1 MSGNAAMNISQTRA
15 VMRPVVNDAD
25 PVVVRL
31 RLIGQMEASTPNG
44 ESILPPGRKT
54 RALLAIIALSAPRP
68 VLRSRLAELLWSR
81 RPEEQA
87 RASLRQEIHRLL
99 EVLTP
104 ASKEVLSINRDSLAL
119 RPGAVWV
126 DVEEVLRA
134 TTTHP
139 ASLALL
145 DGELLEELDGVDPAF
160 DGWLQTERERLRDR
174 ARSVGETL
182 LLEQSSPEALIVI
195 AQQLLSI
202 DRAHEG
208 AWRALMRAHADRGE
222 RGMAIQSYDRC
233 RAVLA
238 DLLDATPSSETQVL
252 LADIRMG
259 RTARPTAP
267 VAAPPAERIEPRAAA
282 PRVGAKLGV
291 LPLTL
296 IGTDETEAHLALGL
310 AEEITSAM
318 QRVRGLFLVSSGS
331 LAQFVQ
337 GGRDDAG
344 LRRALGLD
352 FVLDGLV
359 QRVGRRLRITLRL
372 VDLRDGGQIV
382 WARRFDRQTSD
393 LLTLQEEVAAEVV
406 AQVDPE
412 ILAIESRRAA
422 QRPTSDLA
430 AYDLLLR
437 ALPSLGR
444 LEREH
449 FAQAG
454 QLLRQAISLE
464 PDFAAAYAWHA
475 CWLTLLIGQG
485 WAGDRDTAVRDAAH
499 HAERAVTLDPQDAK
513 VLTIA
518 GHVRASLQRR
528 IREGMTLHER
538 ALALNP
544 NLAMA
549 WALSGFAHLY
559 LGDWE
564 EGERRL
570 LRYKELAPTDPHAFR
585 YDTGFSLVA
594 LAKRDYESVVVTA
607 RSVSEMNPAFSHACE
622 PYLAALGYL
631 GRTQEAAV
639 VRRRLLT
646 IDPGFSIEAYLRDS
660 PFEQPQDREHVARG
674 LRLAGVTEA
683 APTESGAAQRRDAGL
698 MPG

>member
-1 MSGNAAMNISQTRA
+1 MIIGPPHAVTRA
-15 VMRPVVNDAD
+15 VAHTAEPVA
-25 PVVVRL
+25 VRL

-99 EVLTP
+99 EVLAP
-104 ASKEVLSINRDSLAL
+104 AGKEVLSINRDSLAL
-119 RPGAVWV
+119 RPGVVWV

-182 LLEQSSPEALIVI
+182 LTEQGSPEALIVV

-208 AWRALMRAHADRGE
+208 AWRALMRAHAERGE

-238 DLLDATPSSETQVL
+238 DLLDATPSAETQAL
-252 LADIRMG
+252 LADIRTG

-267 VAAPPAERIEPRAAA
+267 APSPPVELRTEPRAVS
-282 PRVGAKLGV
+282 PRVGARLGV

-296 IGTDETEAHLALGL
+296 VGTDETEAHLALGL
-310 AEEITSAM
+310 AEEITAAM
-318 QRVRGLFLVSSGS
+318 QKVRWIFLVSSGS

-337 GGRDDAG
+337 HGRDDIG
-344 LRRALGLD
+344 LRRTFGLD

-372 VDLRDGGQIV
+372 VDLRDGSQVV
-382 WARRFDRQTSD
+382 WARRFDRQFSD
-393 LLTLQEEVAAEVV
+393 LLTLQDEVAAEVT
-406 AQVDPE
+406 AQIDPE
-412 ILAIESRRAA
+412 ILAIECRRAA
-422 QRPTSDLA
+422 QRPSSDSA

-437 ALPSLGR
+437 ALPGLGR
-444 LEREH
+444 LERER
-449 FAQAG
+449 FMQSG
-454 QLLRQAISLE
+454 QWLRQAIALE
-464 PDFAAAYAWHA
+464 PDFAAPYAWYA
-475 CWLTLLIGQG
+475 YWLSLLVSQG
-485 WAGDRDTAVRDAAH
+485 WAKDRDAAVNDAAH

-513 VLTIA
+513 ALTIA
-518 GHVRASLQRR
+518 GHVRAALQRR
-528 IREGMTLHER
+528 FREGLALHER

-559 LGDWE
+559 LNDWE
-564 EGERRL
+564 EGDRRL
-570 LRYKELAPTDPHAFR
+570 LHYKQLAPTDPHAFH

-594 LAKRDYESVVVTA
+594 LAKRDYEGTVIAA
-607 RSVSEMNPAFSHACE
+607 RGVSEMNPAFSAACE
-622 PYLAALGYL
+622 PYLAALGLL
-631 GRTQEAAV
+631 GQTQEAAV
-639 VRRRLLT
+639 VRRRLLA
-646 IDPGFSIEAYLRDS
+646 IDPDFSTERYLRNS
-660 PFEQPQDREHVARG
+660 PYEQVEDREHVARG
-674 LRLAGVTEA
+674 LRLAGVTE
-683 APTESGAAQRRDAGL
+683 GAAAEVTV
-698 MPG
+698 

>member
-1 MSGNAAMNISQTRA
+1 MNFSHPRA
-15 VMRPVVNDAD
+15 VIRAVADAAD

-44 ESILPPGRKT
+44 ESLLPPGRKT

-87 RASLRQEIHRLL
+87 RASLRQEIHRLQ
-99 EVLTP
+99 EVLAS
-104 ASKEVLSINRDSLAL
+104 ASKEVLAINRDSLAL

-126 DVEEVLRA
+126 DVEEVLHA

-182 LLEQSSPEALIVI
+182 LLEQSSPEALIVV

-208 AWRALMRAHADRGE
+208 AWRSLMRAHADRGE

-238 DLLDATPSSETQVL
+238 DLLDATPSTETQAL
-252 LADIRMG
+252 LADIRLG
-259 RTARPTAP
+259 RTARP
-267 VAAPPAERIEPRAAA
+267 AAPAASPPMQRLEPRTAS

-296 IGTDETEAHLALGL
+296 VGTDETEAHLALGL

-318 QRVRGLFLVSSGS
+318 QRVRGLFLISSGS

-337 GGRDDAG
+337 QGRDDAG
-344 LRRALGLD
+344 LRRTFGLD

-422 QRPTSDLA
+422 QRPSSDSA

-437 ALPSLGR
+437 ALPGLGR

-449 FAQAG
+449 FMQSG

-475 CWLTLLIGQG
+475 CWLTFLVGQG
-485 WAGDRDTAVRDAAH
+485 WAKDREAAVNDAAH

-513 VLTIA
+513 GLTIA
-518 GHVRASLQRR
+518 GHVRASLQRC
-528 IREGMTLHER
+528 IREGSTLHER

-549 WALSGFAHLY
+549 WALSGFAHLH

-570 LRYKELAPTDPHAFR
+570 RRYKQLAPTDPHAFH

-594 LAKRDYESVVVTA
+594 LAKRDYEGAVIA
-607 RSVSEMNPAFSHACE
+607 GRSVSEMNPAFSAACE
-622 PYLAALGYL
+622 SYLAALGYL
-631 GRTQEAAV
+631 GQMQEAAV

-646 IDPGFSIEAYLRDS
+646 IDPAFSIESYLRDS
-660 PFEQPQDREHVARG
+660 PFEQVQDREHVAQG
-674 LRLAGVTEA
+674 LRLAGVTEQSSA
-683 APTESGAAQRRDAGL
+683 EG
-698 MPG
+698 

>member
-1 MSGNAAMNISQTRA
+1 MIISQSRA
-15 VMRPVVNDAD
+15 VPRIAADAAD
-25 PVVVRL
+25 AVAVRL
-31 RLIGQMEASTPNG
+31 RLIGQMEASVPNG
-44 ESILPPGRKT
+44 DSILPPGRKT

-104 ASKEVLSINRDSLAL
+104 AGKEVLSINRDSLAL
-119 RPGAVWV
+119 RPGVVWV

-182 LLEQSSPEALIVI
+182 LTEQGSPEALIVV

-208 AWRALMRAHADRGE
+208 AWRALMRAHAERGE

-238 DLLDATPSSETQVL
+238 DLLDATPSSETQAL
-252 LADIRMG
+252 LADIRSG
-259 RTARPTAP
+259 HTAARPAMP
-267 VAAPPAERIEPRAAA
+267 VQSPPAAIRPEPRAGSA
-282 PRVGAKLGV
+282 RVGAKLGV

-296 IGTDETEAHLALGL
+296 VGTDETEAHLALGL

-318 QRVRGLFLVSSGS
+318 QKVRWLFLVSSGS

-337 GGRDDAG
+337 QGRDDMG
-344 LRRALGLD
+344 LRRTFGLD
-352 FVLDGLV
+352 FVLDGMV

-372 VDLRDGGQIV
+372 VDLRDGNQIV

-393 LLTLQEEVAAEVV
+393 LLTLQDEVAAEVT
-406 AQVDPE
+406 AQIDPE
-412 ILAIESRRAA
+412 ILAIESHRAA
-422 QRPTSDLA
+422 QRPTSDAA
-430 AYDLLLR
+430 AYDLMLR
-437 ALPSLGR
+437 ALPGLSR

-449 FAQAG
+449 FMQSG
-454 QLLRQAISLE
+454 QWLRQAISLE
-464 PDFAAAYAWHA
+464 PDFAAPYAWYA
-475 CWLTLLIGQG
+475 CWLSLSIGQG
-485 WAGDRDTAVRDAAH
+485 WTKDPEATVSDAAH
-499 HAERAVTLDPQDAK
+499 HAERAVMLDPQDAK
-513 VLTIA
+513 ALTIA
-518 GHVRASLQRR
+518 GHVRSLQRR
-528 IREGMTLHER
+528 LREGIALHER

-570 LRYKELAPTDPHAFR
+570 LRYKQLAPTDPHGFH

-594 LAKRDYESVVVTA
+594 LAKRDYEGAVITA
-607 RSVSEMNPAFSHACE
+607 RSVSEMHPAFSGVCE
-622 PYLAALGYL
+622 PYLAALGFL
-631 GRTQEAAV
+631 GQMQEAAV
-639 VRRRLLT
+639 VRRRLLA
-646 IDPGFSIEAYLRDS
+646 IDPGFNIERTLRNS
-660 PFEQPQDREHVARG
+660 CYERPEDREHIARG
-674 LRLAGVTEA
+674 LRLAGVAESSS
-683 APTESGAAQRRDAGL
+683 TES
-698 MPG
+698 

>member
-1 MSGNAAMNISQTRA
+1 MAREISGNAVMSISQNRAVTRA
-15 VMRPVVNDAD
+15 VADAAD
-25 PVVVRL
+25 PVVIRL
-31 RLIGQMEASTPNG
+31 RLIGQMEAATPNG

-99 EVLTP
+99 EVLAP
-104 ASKEVLSINRDSLAL
+104 ASKEVLAINRDSLAL

-160 DGWLQTERERLRDR
+160 DIWLQTERERLRDR

-182 LLEQSSPEALIVI
+182 LLEQTSPEALIVV

-208 AWRALMRAHADRGE
+208 AWRALMRAHAERGE

-238 DLLDATPSSETQVL
+238 DLLDAMPSSETQSL
-252 LADIRMG
+252 LADIRTG
-259 RTARPTAP
+259 RTARPVSPAMS
-267 VAAPPAERIEPRAAA
+267 PPAETRSEPRVASA
-282 PRVGAKLGV
+282 RVGIKLGV

-296 IGTDETEAHLALGL
+296 VGTDETEAHLALGL

-318 QRVRGLFLVSSGS
+318 QRVRWLFLVPSGS

-337 GGRDDAG
+337 QGRNDAG
-344 LRRALGLD
+344 LRQMFGLD
-352 FVLDGLV
+352 FVLDGMV

-393 LLTLQEEVAAEVV
+393 LLILQEEVAAEVV

-412 ILAIESRRAA
+412 ILAIESRRAV

-437 ALPSLGR
+437 ALPGLNR

-449 FAQAG
+449 FMQSG

-475 CWLTLLIGQG
+475 CWLNLLVGQG
-485 WAGDRDTAVRDAAH
+485 WANDRETAVNDAAQ
-499 HAERAVTLDPQDAK
+499 HAEQAVRLDPQDAK
-513 VLTIA
+513 GLTIA

-528 IREGMTLHER
+528 IREGITLHER

-549 WALSGFAHLY
+549 SALSGLAYLY

-570 LRYKELAPTDPHAFR
+570 LRYKQLAPTDPTSFY
-585 YDTGFSLVA
+585 YDVGFSLVA
-594 LAKRDYESVVVTA
+594 LAKRDYEGVVLA
-607 RSVSEMNPAFSHACE
+607 GRSVSEMNPAFSRACE
-622 PYLAALGYL
+622 PYLAALGFL
-631 GRTQEAAV
+631 GQMPEAAV

-646 IDPGFSIEAYLRDS
+646 IDPSFSIESYLRDS
-660 PFEQPQDREHVARG
+660 PYERVEDREHVARG
-674 LRLAGVTEA
+674 LRLAGVAETSSA
-683 APTESGAAQRRDAGL
+683 
-698 MPG
+698 

>member
-1 MSGNAAMNISQTRA
+1 MIISQSRA
-15 VMRPVVNDAD
+15 VPRSVADAAD
-25 PVVVRL
+25 PVAVRL
-31 RLIGQMEASTPNG
+31 RLIGQMEASVPNG
-44 ESILPPGRKT
+44 DSILPPGRKT

-119 RPGAVWV
+119 RPGVVWV

-182 LLEQSSPEALIVI
+182 LTEQESPEALIVV

-208 AWRALMRAHADRGE
+208 AWRALMRAHAERGE

-238 DLLDATPSSETQVL
+238 DLLDATPSSETQAL
-252 LADIRMG
+252 LADIRTG
-259 RTARPTAP
+259 RTAARPAMP
-267 VAAPPAERIEPRAAA
+267 VQSPPAMRPEPRAGSA
-282 PRVGAKLGV
+282 RMGAKLGV

-296 IGTDETEAHLALGL
+296 VGTDETEAHLALGL
-310 AEEITSAM
+310 AEEITAAM
-318 QRVRGLFLVSSGS
+318 QRVRGIFLVSSGS

-337 GGRDDAG
+337 QGRDDMG
-344 LRRALGLD
+344 LRRTFGLD

-372 VDLRDGGQIV
+372 VDLRDGNQVV

-393 LLTLQEEVAAEVV
+393 LLTLQDEVAAEVT
-406 AQVDPE
+406 AQIDPE

-422 QRPTSDLA
+422 QRPASDVS
-430 AYDLLLR
+430 AYDLMLR
-437 ALPSLGR
+437 ALPGLSR

-449 FAQAG
+449 FMQSG
-454 QLLRQAISLE
+454 QRLRQAIALE
-464 PDFAAAYAWHA
+464 PDFAAPYAWYA
-475 CWLTLLIGQG
+475 CWLAFSVSQG
-485 WAGDRDTAVRDAAH
+485 WTKDPEATVKDAAH

-513 VLTIA
+513 ALTIA
-518 GHVRASLQRR
+518 GHVRSLQRR
-528 IREGMTLHER
+528 NREGIALHER

-570 LRYKELAPTDPHAFR
+570 LRYKQLAPTDPHGFH
-585 YDTGFSLVA
+585 YDMGFSLVA
-594 LAKRDYESVVVTA
+594 LAKRDYEAAAIAA
-607 RSVSEMNPAFSHACE
+607 RSVSEVNPAFSGACE
-622 PYLAALGYL
+622 PYLAALGFL
-631 GRTQEAAV
+631 GQMQEAGV
-639 VRRRLLT
+639 VRRRLLA
-646 IDPGFSIEAYLRDS
+646 IDPAFSVERSLRNSAYERM
-660 PFEQPQDREHVARG
+660 EDREHVARG
-674 LRLAGVTEA
+674 LRLAGLAESSSTE
-683 APTESGAAQRRDAGL
+683 G
-698 MPG
+698 

>member
-1 MSGNAAMNISQTRA
+1 MIASQSRA
-15 VMRPVVNDAD
+15 VIRAVADAAD
-25 PVVVRL
+25 PVAVRL

-99 EVLTP
+99 EVLAP
-104 ASKEVLSINRDSLAL
+104 AGKEVLAINRDSLAL
-119 RPGAVWV
+119 RPGVVWV

-182 LLEQSSPEALIVI
+182 LTEQGSPEALIVV

-208 AWRALMRAHADRGE
+208 AWRALMRAHAERGE

-238 DLLDATPSSETQVL
+238 DLLDATPSAETQAL
-252 LADIRMG
+252 LADIRTG
-259 RTARPTAP
+259 RTARPVAP
-267 VAAPPAERIEPRAAA
+267 VPSPMELRAEPRAVS

-296 IGTDETEAHLALGL
+296 VGTDETEAHLALGL
-310 AEEITSAM
+310 AEEITAAM
-318 QRVRGLFLVSSGS
+318 QKVRWIFLVSSGS

-337 GGRDDAG
+337 QSRDDTG
-344 LRRALGLD
+344 LRRAFGLD

-382 WARRFDRQTSD
+382 WARRFDRQFSD
-393 LLTLQEEVAAEVV
+393 LLTLQDEVAAEVT
-406 AQVDPE
+406 AQIDPE
-412 ILAIESRRAA
+412 ILAIECRRVA
-422 QRPTSDLA
+422 QRPASDSA

-437 ALPSLGR
+437 ALPGLSR
-444 LEREH
+444 LEREQ
-449 FAQAG
+449 FMQSG
-454 QLLRQAISLE
+454 QWLRQAVALE
-464 PDFAAAYAWHA
+464 PDFAAPYAWYA
-475 CWLTLLIGQG
+475 YWLSFLVSQG
-485 WAGDRDTAVRDAAH
+485 WAKDRDAAVNDAAH

-513 VLTIA
+513 GLTIA
-518 GHVRASLQRR
+518 GHVRAFLQRR
-528 IREGMTLHER
+528 FREGLALHER

-564 EGERRL
+564 EGDRRL
-570 LRYKELAPTDPHAFR
+570 LRYKQLAPTDPHAFH

-594 LAKRDYESVVVTA
+594 LAKRDYEGAVVAA
-607 RSVSEMNPAFSHACE
+607 RGVSEMNPAFSGACE
-622 PYLAALGYL
+622 PYLAALGLL
-631 GRTQEAAV
+631 GQVQEAAV
-639 VRRRLLT
+639 VRRRLLA
-646 IDPGFSIEAYLRDS
+646 IDPGFSVERFLRDS
-660 PFEQPQDREHVARG
+660 PFERVEDREHVARG
-674 LRLAGVTEA
+674 LRLAGVTE
-683 APTESGAAQRRDAGL
+683 GAAAKETV
-698 MPG
+698 

>member
-1 MSGNAAMNISQTRA
+1 MIISQSRTVTRA
-15 VMRPVVNDAD
+15 VADATD
-25 PVVVRL
+25 PVAVRL

-99 EVLTP
+99 EVLAP
-104 ASKEVLSINRDSLAL
+104 AGKEVLAINRDSLAL
-119 RPGAVWV
+119 RPGVVWV

-182 LLEQSSPEALIVI
+182 LTEQGSPEALIVV

-208 AWRALMRAHADRGE
+208 AWRALMRAHAERGE

-238 DLLDATPSSETQVL
+238 DLLDATPSAETQAL
-252 LADIRMG
+252 LADIRTG
-259 RTARPTAP
+259 RTERPATPTPSLP
-267 VAAPPAERIEPRAAA
+267 VAVRTEPCAAS

-296 IGTDETEAHLALGL
+296 VGTDETESHLAVGL
-310 AEEITSAM
+310 AEEITAAM
-318 QRVRGLFLVSSGS
+318 QKVRWIFLVSSGS

-337 GGRDDAG
+337 QGRDDAG
-344 LRRALGLD
+344 LRRTFGLD

-372 VDLRDGGQIV
+372 VDLRDGSQIV
-382 WARRFDRQTSD
+382 WARRFDRQFSD
-393 LLTLQEEVAAEVV
+393 LLTLQDEVAAEVT
-406 AQVDPE
+406 AQIDPE
-412 ILAIESRRAA
+412 ILAIECRRAA
-422 QRPTSDLA
+422 QRPISDSA
-430 AYDLLLR
+430 ACDLLLR
-437 ALPSLGR
+437 ALPGLSR
-444 LEREH
+444 LERER
-449 FAQAG
+449 FMQSG
-454 QLLRQAISLE
+454 QWLRQAIALE
-464 PDFAAAYAWHA
+464 PDFAAPHAWYAY
-475 CWLTLLIGQG
+475 WLSFLVSQG
-485 WAGDRDTAVRDAAH
+485 WAKDRDAAVDDAAH
-499 HAERAVTLDPQDAK
+499 HAEQAVTLDPQDAK
-513 VLTIA
+513 ALTIG

-528 IREGMTLHER
+528 FREGLALHER

-549 WALSGFAHLY
+549 WALSGLAQLY

-570 LRYKELAPTDPHAFR
+570 LRYKQLAPTDPHAFH

-594 LAKRDYESVVVTA
+594 LAKRDYEGAVIAA
-607 RSVSEMNPAFSHACE
+607 RGVSEMNPAYSGACE
-622 PYLAALGYL
+622 PYLAALGLL
-631 GRTQEAAV
+631 GQMQEATV
-639 VRRRLLT
+639 VRRRLLA
-646 IDPGFSIEAYLRDS
+646 IDPGFNIGRYLEDNHYERA
-660 PFEQPQDREHVARG
+660 EDREHIARG
-674 LRLAGVTEA
+674 LKLAGVMEGTA
-683 APTESGAAQRRDAGL
+683 AEKAA
-698 MPG
+698 

>member
-1 MSGNAAMNISQTRA
+1 MIISQSRA
-15 VMRPVVNDAD
+15 APRPVADAAD
-25 PVVVRL
+25 PVAVRL
-31 RLIGQMEASTPNG
+31 RLIGQMEASIPNG

-68 VLRSRLAELLWSR
+68 MLRSRLAELLWSR

-104 ASKEVLSINRDSLAL
+104 AGKDVLAINRDSLAL
-119 RPGAVWV
+119 RPGVVWV

-182 LLEQSSPEALIVI
+182 LTEQGSPEALIVV

-208 AWRALMRAHADRGE
+208 AWRALMRAHAERGE

-238 DLLDATPSSETQVL
+238 DLLDATPSSETQAL
-252 LADIRMG
+252 LADIRTG
-259 RTARPTAP
+259 RTARL
-267 VAAPPAERIEPRAAA
+267 AAPAPSLPPELRPEPRSAS
-282 PRVGAKLGV
+282 PRAGAKLGV

-296 IGTDETEAHLALGL
+296 VGMDETEAHLALGL
-310 AEEITSAM
+310 AEEITSAL
-318 QRVRGLFLVSSGS
+318 QKVRWLFLVSTGS
-331 LAQFVQ
+331 LAQLVQ
-337 GGRDDAG
+337 QGRDDVG
-344 LRRALGLD
+344 LRRAFGLD

-359 QRVGRRLRITLRL
+359 QRVGRRFRITLRL
-372 VDLRDGGQIV
+372 VDLRDGSQIV

-393 LLTLQEEVAAEVV
+393 LLTLQEEVAAEVT
-406 AQVDPE
+406 AQIDPE

-422 QRPTSDLA
+422 HRPASDSA

-437 ALPSLGR
+437 ALPGLAR

-449 FAQAG
+449 FMQSG
-454 QLLRQAISLE
+454 QWLRQAILLE
-464 PDFAAAYAWHA
+464 PDFAAPYAWYA
-475 CWLTLLIGQG
+475 CWTGFLVNQS
-485 WAGDRDTAVRDAAH
+485 WAKDRDAAVNDAAH

-528 IREGMTLHER
+528 VREGIALHER
-538 ALALNP
+538 ALGLNP

-549 WALSGFAHLY
+549 WALAGLAHLY

-570 LRYKELAPTDPHAFR
+570 LRYKRLAPTDPHAFH

-594 LAKRDYESVVVTA
+594 LAKRDYEAVVVTGRNA
-607 RSVSEMNPAFSHACE
+607 SEMNPAFSGACE
-622 PYLAALGYL
+622 PYLAALGFL
-631 GRTQEAAV
+631 GQAQEAAV
-639 VRRRLLT
+639 VRRRLLA
-646 IDPGFSIEAYLRDS
+646 IDPNFSIELILRDS
-660 PFEQPQDREHVARG
+660 PYERIEDREHLARG
-674 LRLAGVTEA
+674 LRLAGVAE
-683 APTESGAAQRRDAGL
+683 GDAGEGEGTRLRGEEL

>member
-1 MSGNAAMNISQTRA
+1 MIISQPRAATRA
-15 VMRPVVNDAD
+15 VASAAD

-44 ESILPPGRKT
+44 DSILPPGRKT

-99 EVLTP
+99 EVLAP
-104 ASKEVLSINRDSLAL
+104 ASKEVLAINRDSLAL

-182 LLEQSSPEALIVI
+182 LLEQSSPEALIVV

-238 DLLDATPSSETQVL
+238 DLLDATPSSETQAL

-259 RTARPTAP
+259 RTARPPLP
-267 VAAPPAERIEPRAAA
+267 VAAPPAERIEPRPVS

-296 IGTDETEAHLALGL
+296 VGTDETEAHLALGL

-318 QRVRGLFLVSSGS
+318 QRVRWLFLVSSGS

-337 GGRDDAG
+337 QGRDDAG
-344 LRRALGLD
+344 LRRAFGLD

-393 LLTLQEEVAAEVV
+393 LLTLQEEIAAEVV

-422 QRPTSDLA
+422 QRPASDSA

-449 FAQAG
+449 FMQSG

-464 PDFAAAYAWHA
+464 PDFAAAYAWYA

-485 WAGDRDTAVRDAAH
+485 WAKDRDAAVNDAAH
-499 HAERAVTLDPQDAK
+499 HAERAITLDPQDAK
-513 VLTIA
+513 GLTIA

-528 IREGMTLHER
+528 IREGIALHER

-544 NLAMA
+544 NLAMG
-549 WALSGFAHLY
+549 WALSGLAHLH

-570 LRYKELAPTDPHAFR
+570 QRYKQLAPTDPHAFH
-585 YDTGFSLVA
+585 YDTGFSLIA
-594 LAKRDYESVVVTA
+594 LAKRDYEGVIIA
-607 RSVSEMNPAFSHACE
+607 GRSVSERNPAFSIACE

-631 GRTQEAAV
+631 GQMQEAAV

-646 IDPGFSIEAYLRDS
+646 IDPGFSVERYLRNS
-660 PFEQPQDREHVARG
+660 PFERVEDREHVARG
-674 LRLAGVTEA
+674 LRLAGVAETSVA
-683 APTESGAAQRRDAGL
+683 ESEGRPRRDADL
-698 MPG
+698 APG